1 MMADQRGGWSDGS
14 PIGALLGRGTEC
26 VALDE
31 LIAAVRLGE
40 SRTLVVRGDAGIGK
54 TALLGYASESV
65 TDFRVLRAAGVESE
79 MELPFAVLHQLCAP
93 MLDVLGR
100 LPGPQR
106 EALSIVFGRSAGP
119 RPDRFMVGLAV
130 LSLMS
135 EVAAG
140 GPVVVC
146 GR

>member
-1 MMADQRGGWSDGS
+1 MMVDGRGGSSEGS

-65 TDFRVLRAAGVESE
+65 ADFRVLRAAGVESE

-119 RPDRFMVGLAV
+119 R
-130 LSLMS
+130 
-135 EVAAG
+135 
-140 GPVVVC
+140 
-146 GR
+146 